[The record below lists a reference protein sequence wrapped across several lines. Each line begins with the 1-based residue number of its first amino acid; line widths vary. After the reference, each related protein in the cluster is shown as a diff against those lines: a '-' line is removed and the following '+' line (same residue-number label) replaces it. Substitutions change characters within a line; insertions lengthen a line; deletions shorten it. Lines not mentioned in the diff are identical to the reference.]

1 MVVNNICE
9 RFCFMLL
16 TPDTVC
22 LEEDGAEIIEAG
34 MDVNKA
40 VVRDEDLLVEIED
53 KKDSW

>member
-1 MVVNNICE
+1 
-9 RFCFMLL
+9 MLL

-40 VVRDEDLLVEIED
+40 VVKDEDLLVEIED